1 MRELPPSRSTPSW
14 CSASSSSN
22 APARI
27 VRPTDTSTDPAD
39 GSRVLAAVLAGPV
52 LLAVIALALL
62 LPVVGFDPV
71 RGVTASN
78 SPFSD
83 EVWNVLNA
91 RNLVL
96 LGMWSTDEWNLHLL
110 NGPFSLVEAAVFA
123 ALGVGIV
130 QARLVAIACT
140 ALTGAVIVLG
150 LQRWVGRPGAVIAA
164 AAYVTSALSLF
175 YGRMAYVEPMT
186 GLFLVSGLVTLP
198 VIDGRPGR
206 WGAIAGLSFGL
217 AIATKALAIPFVGAV
232 LFAAVSF
239 ALKDPQLRRWV
250 IGAAIALGGAGI
262 AWALIVW
269 LPHRDEIGLMVT
281 RVLPQLQ
288 VDFGLPT
295 IRRALGYLVG
305 SGDDRAMALS
315 LPLLGAT
322 VAGVVLVVR
331 DRASLAR
338 RAVVL
343 YAVAAFGLAASLVVV
358 AAASYHPNRYIVPF
372 LPVAGILIGP
382 AVPAVRSRIA
392 ALRLPRGVG
401 LLIGTALVAALCLP
415 GPVLHLTWIASA
427 TRELPALQAA
437 AIEAFPR
444 GQVVAGPY
452 SALVAFRAPVVA
464 LVTCCQAQPANAGDL
479 YATRGARY
487 VVSGSTPPEWVL
499 SHPAAWEARTTLFCF
514 TWDVILQEFCAYRLP

>member
-1 MRELPPSRSTPSW
+1 VALSGP
-14 CSASSSSN
+14 
-22 APARI
+22 I
-27 VRPTDTSTDPAD
+27 FV
-39 GSRVLAAVLAGPV
+39 AAV
-52 LLAVIALALL
+52 ALALL
-62 LPVVGFDPV
+62 VPVAQFDPV
-71 RGVTASN
+71 RGITASN

-96 LGMWSTDEWNLHLL
+96 LGTWSTDEWSLHLL

-150 LQRWVGRPGAVIAA
+150 LQRWVGRSAAAIAA
-164 AAYVTSALSLF
+164 LGYVTSALALF

-186 GLFLVSGLVTLP
+186 GLFLVTGLITLAA
-198 VIDGRPGR
+198 IDGRPAR
-206 WGAIAGLSFGL
+206 WGAVAGLAFGL
-217 AIATKALAIPFVGAV
+217 AIASKAVALPFVGAV
-232 LFAAVSF
+232 LVGAGWLARS
-239 ALKDPQLRRWV
+239 DPQLHRWLTGV
-250 IGAAIALGGAGI
+250 AFALAGVGL

-281 RVLPQLQ
+281 RVLPQFQ
-288 VDFGLPT
+288 VDLGLPT

-305 SGDDRAMALS
+305 SGDDRAVALS
-315 LPLLGAT
+315 LPLLLAA
-322 VAGVVLVVR
+322 VAGVVVVVR

-343 YAVAAFGLAASLVVV
+343 YAVAAFGVGVSLVVV
-358 AAASYHPNRYIVPF
+358 AAASYHPSRYVVPF
-372 LPVAGILIGP
+372 LPVGAILIGP
-382 AVPAVRSRIA
+382 AVHFLRSRIA
-392 ALRLPRGVG
+392 SWRRPRSLD
-401 LLIGTALVAALCLP
+401 LLIGSALVAALCLP
-415 GPVLHLTWIASA
+415 GLVLHLSWIASA

-437 AIEAFPR
+437 AIDAVPR
-444 GQVVAGPY
+444 GQVVAGPH

-479 YATRGARY
+479 YATRGVRY
-487 VVSGSTPPEWVL
+487 VVSGATPPEWVL
-499 SHPAAWEARTTLFCF
+499 NHPAAWESRATLLCF
-514 TWDVILQEFCAYRLP
+514 TWDAVPQEFCLYRLP

>member
-1 MRELPPSRSTPSW
+1 MRELPLSRSTPSW
-14 CSASSSSN
+14 CSANSSSN

-27 VRPTDTSTDPAD
+27 VRPSDPTTEPPAA
-39 GSRVLAAVLAGPV
+39 SRAAAVTLSGPIFV
-52 LLAVIALALL
+52 AAVALALL
-62 LPVVGFDPV
+62 LPVVDLDPF

-96 LGMWSTDEWNLHLL
+96 LGTWSTDEWNLHLL
-110 NGPFSLVEAAVFA
+110 NGPFALVEAAVFA

-150 LQRWVGRPGAVIAA
+150 LQRWVGRSAAAIAA
-164 AAYVTSALSLF
+164 LGYVTSALALF

-186 GLFLVSGLVTLP
+186 GLFLVTGLLTLTA
-198 VIDGRPGR
+198 IDGRPTR
-206 WGAIAGLSFGL
+206 WGAVAGFAFGL
-217 AIATKALAIPFVGAV
+217 ALASKALAIPFVGA
-232 LFAAVSF
+232 
-239 ALKDPQLRRWV
+239 ALLATAWLSRSDPQLRRWLT
-250 IGAAIALGGAGI
+250 GAAFALVSAGL

-288 VDFGLPT
+288 IDLGLPT
-295 IRRALGYLVG
+295 IRRALGYLAG
-305 SGDDRAMALS
+305 SGDDRAVLLS
-315 LPLLGAT
+315 LPLLLAAA
-322 VAGVVLVVR
+322 VGVLLAVR

-338 RAVVL
+338 RAAVP
-343 YAVAAFGLAASLVVV
+343 YAVAALGLAVSLVVV
-358 AAASYHPNRYIVPF
+358 AAASYHPNRYVVPF
-372 LPVAGILIGP
+372 LPVGAILIGP
-382 AVPAVRSRIA
+382 AVQALRSRIA
-392 ALRLPRGVG
+392 AWRRPRGLG
-401 LLIGTALVAALCLP
+401 LLIESALVAALCLP
-415 GPVLHLTWIASA
+415 GFALHLGWIASS

-437 AIEAFPR
+437 AIETIPP

-479 YATRGARY
+479 YATHGARF
-487 VVSGSTPPEWVL
+487 VVSGAIPPEWIL
-499 SHPAAWEARTTLFCF
+499 NHPGGWEARARLLCF
-514 TWDVILQEFCAYRLP
+514 RWDVVSQEFCLYRLP